1 MRRTGLTHR
10 QEEVFELVL
19 LGKSRPEIADAL
31 GVSANCVNIFINRIA
46 KEMGLS
52 VGIGH
57 RVTTPLVL
65 LAVREGWLRQGPG
78 RTLEVSFPALRSE
91 VAHAA

>member
-31 GVSANCVNIFINRIA
+31 GVSGNCVNIFINRIA
-46 KEMGLS
+46 KEMGVS
-52 VGIGH
+52 AGTGH

-65 LAVREGWLRQGPG
+65 MAIREGWLRQGPG
-78 RTLEVSFPALRSE
+78 RTLVVEFPPLRAE
-91 VAHAA
+91 VARAA